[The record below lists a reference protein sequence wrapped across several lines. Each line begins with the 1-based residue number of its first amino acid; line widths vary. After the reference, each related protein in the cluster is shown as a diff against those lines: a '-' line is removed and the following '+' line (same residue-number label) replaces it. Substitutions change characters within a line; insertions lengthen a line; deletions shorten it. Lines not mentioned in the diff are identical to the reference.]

1 MTLVFVIGSFTI
13 LGVVLRPSERVCII
27 GILVELWKHAWHN
40 YLDGGHST
48 GYILD

>member
-13 LGVVLRPSERVCII
+13 LGVVLRTSERVCII